1 VLTGVGMK
9 FNQRTEQIE
18 ILSKT
23 QMVLPSRQTE
33 P

>member
-1 VLTGVGMK
+1 MK

-18 ILSKT
+18 ILSQT
-23 QMVLPSRQTE
+23 QMVLPSQQTT